1 MKKNITMAMLVIFC
15 FLFQNTVF
23 NALSFGDIGPNLL
36 IIVTAVFGFMHGKKS
51 GLLVGFFSGL
61 LMDVFFGNVLGFY
74 ALIYMYI
81 GFANGFFRKIF
92 FRDDI
97 KLPLVLILSSDIAYS
112 ILVFMLL
119 FVLRSRFHFSFYFL
133 HVIIPEAVYTILVSM
148 ALYPFILWL
157 SKKTED
163 SPNRSVG
170 KFV

>member
-112 ILVFMLL
+112 ILVFLLL

>member
-1 MKKNITMAMLVIFC
+1 MKKNITMAILVIFC
-15 FLFQNTVF
+15 FLLQNTVF

-61 LMDVFFGNVLGFY
+61 LMDIFFGNVLGFY

-112 ILVFMLL
+112 ILVFLLL

>member
-1 MKKNITMAMLVIFC
+1 MKKNITMALLVIFC
-15 FLFQNTVF
+15 FLLQNTVF
-23 NALSFGDIGPNLL
+23 NVLSFGDIGPNLL

-61 LMDVFFGNVLGFY
+61 LMDIFFGNVLGFY

-112 ILVFMLL
+112 ILVFLLL
-119 FVLRSRFHFSFYFL
+119 FVLRSRFHFSFYFF

>member
-1 MKKNITMAMLVIFC
+1 M
-15 FLFQNTVF
+15 
-23 NALSFGDIGPNLL
+23 DI
-36 IIVTAVFGFMHGKKS
+36 
-51 GLLVGFFSGL
+51 
-61 LMDVFFGNVLGFY
+61 FFGNVLGFY

-112 ILVFMLL
+112 ILVFLLL
-119 FVLRSRFHFSFYFL
+119 FVLRSRFHFSFYFF